1 MTDERHEEAAAL
13 YALDLL
19 EGEERATFERL
30 LATDADLRRLVDELR
45 QASTGLASQ
54 LPAAA
59 PSPEL
64 KTRILASIAQLPQS
78 SASAAPASPSPPA
91 KPAQPVSSDND
102 MRDAKVVKF
111 PALAWL
117 GWAAAACLAVSTVY
131 LNSRYNTA
139 RSTLAELQL
148 AAEAARNELNAER
161 SSFAQRTAALQT
173 EVAQLQ
179 KAGDIAQLKIAKLAS
194 LVGNSPEAVAI
205 AVWNPLKHEGV
216 LTVDNLPL
224 IQQDQDYQLWVIDP
238 NHPGGPVSAGVF
250 AIDARGTAKVHF
262 RPDLPVTAAQFAISR
277 ERKGGSAK
285 PEGAIVAAGAL

>member
-1 MTDERHEEAAAL
+1 
-13 YALDLL
+13 
-19 EGEERATFERL
+19 
-30 LATDADLRRLVDELR
+30 
-45 QASTGLASQ
+45 
-54 LPAAA
+54 
-59 PSPEL
+59 
-64 KTRILASIAQLPQS
+64 
-78 SASAAPASPSPPA
+78 
-91 KPAQPVSSDND
+91 
-102 MRDAKVVKF
+102 VKF
-111 PALAWL
+111 PALNWL
-117 GWAAAACLAVSTVY
+117 GWAAAACLAISTLY
-131 LNSRYNTA
+131 LYSRYNTA

-148 AAEAARNELNAER
+148 AAEAARNQLNAER
-161 SSFAQRTAALQT
+161 SSFAQQTAALQA